1 MSDEQPTETDEL
13 PAVTHAN
20 LTPRQRVAV
29 YLFNGLGN
37 DMTTGTIEEQ
47 HTAALLKLC
56 TDAVSRGYDGELVR
70 AMREWAW
77 EHGK

>member
-20 LTPRQRVAV
+20 LTPHQRVVV

-37 DMTTGTIEEQ
+37 DMSTGTVEEQ
-47 HTAALLKLC
+47 HTAALLKLAM
-56 TDAVSRGYDGELVR
+56 DAVSRGYDGELVR

-77 EHGK
+77 EMGK

>member
-20 LTPRQRVAV
+20 LTPRQRVCF
-29 YLFNGLGN
+29 YLFNSLAN
-37 DMTTGTIEEQ
+37 DLERGTVEEQ
-47 HTAALLKLC
+47 HTAALLRLAA
-56 TDAVSRGYDGELVR
+56 DAVSRGYDGELVR